1 MFIINNNN
9 LLKGVINM
17 NNLKKVGLT
26 ALAGALV
33 SVSANAADLSV
44 TGGVSL
50 NFAGEEK
57 QTTGNGWSMNDGI
70 TFKASGEMDNGWTVT
85 ATQIIDSSD
94 GAAAAIMDTR
104 ILAIDMGDSGTLTFS
119 GTGGSSVLD
128 AIDDVTPNAGEE
140 SWDDVTGA
148 DTIPGGT
155 GGLNMFHY
163 SNSSLMDGLTVS
175 ASYTPSDGATE
186 VESSSDYGIKFTG
199 IDGLTVGAA
208 AGEDNTAANSIV
220 LTNLYATYTMDS
232 ISVGYQTSESD
243 SEATNADK
251 DFTAIGLSYAVS
263 EDMSVSLNSSTIY
276 YENATLSDQ
285 EAMGVSVSYTM
296 GSMSVSANHNTVDN
310 VAGIATADRSGYALT
325 LGFAF

>member
-1 MFIINNNN
+1 
-9 LLKGVINM
+9 M

-70 TFKASGEMDNGWTVT
+70 TFKASGEMDNGWAVT

-119 GTGGSSVLD
+119 GTGGSSVLN
-128 AIDDVTPNAGEE
+128 AIDDVTPTAGEE

-155 GGLNMFHY
+155 GGDNMFHY
-163 SNSSLMDGLTVS
+163 SNSSLMDGMTLS
-175 ASYTPSDGATE
+175 ASYTPSDAATV
-186 VESSSDYGIKFTG
+186 VESSSDYGVKYTG
-199 IDGLTVGAA
+199 IDGLTVGIA
-208 AGEDNTAANSIV
+208 AGENNAAAASIDI
-220 LTNLYATYTMDS
+220 TNMYVTYAMDAF
-232 ISVGYQTSESD
+232 SVGYQSSESD
-243 SEATNADK
+243 SETANADL
-251 DFTAIGLSYAVS
+251 DFTALGLSYAVS
-263 EDMSVSLNSSTIY
+263 EEMSVSLNTSTID
-276 YENATLSDQ
+276 YEDATLSDQ
-285 EAMGVSVSYTM
+285 EATGVSVSYVM
-296 GSMSVSANHNTVDN
+296 GSMTLKANHNTVDN
-310 VAGIATADRSGYALT
+310 IAGASTDDRSGYALGLT
-325 LGFAF
+325 FAF

>member
-1 MFIINNNN
+1 
-9 LLKGVINM
+9 M

-70 TFKASGEMDNGWTVT
+70 TFKASGELDNGWAVT

-94 GAAAAIMDTR
+94 GTANTIMDTR

-119 GTGGSSVLD
+119 GTGGSSVLN
-128 AIDDVTPNAGEE
+128 AIDDVTPTAGEE

-155 GGLNMFHY
+155 GGDNMFHY
-163 SNSSLMDGLTVS
+163 SNSSLMDGMTLS
-175 ASYTPSDGATE
+175 ASYTPSDGATV
-186 VESSSDYGIKFTG
+186 VESSSDYGVKYTG
-199 IDGLTVGAA
+199 IDGLTVGIA
-208 AGEDNTAANSIV
+208 AGENNAAAASIDI
-220 LTNLYATYTMDS
+220 TNMYVTYAMDAF
-232 ISVGYQTSESD
+232 SVGYQSSESD
-243 SEATNADK
+243 SETANADL
-251 DFTAIGLSYAVS
+251 DFTALGLSYAVS
-263 EDMSVSLNSSTIY
+263 EEMSVSLNTSTID

-285 EAMGVSVSYTM
+285 EATGISVSYVM
-296 GSMSVSANHNTVDN
+296 GSMTLKANHNTVDN
-310 VAGIATADRSGYALT
+310 IAGASTDDRSGYALGLT
-325 LGFAF
+325 FAF

>member
-70 TFKASGEMDNGWTVT
+70 TFKASGEMDNGWAVT

-94 GAAAAIMDTR
+94 GAASAIMDTR

-119 GTGGSSVLD
+119 GTGGSSVLN
-128 AIDDVTPNAGEE
+128 AIDDVTPTAGEE

-155 GGLNMFHY
+155 GGDNMFHY
-163 SNSSLMDGLTVS
+163 SNSSLMDGMTLS
-175 ASYTPSDGATE
+175 ASYTPSDAATV
-186 VESSSDYGIKFTG
+186 VESSSDYGVKYTG
-199 IDGLTVGAA
+199 IDGLTVGIA
-208 AGEDNTAANSIV
+208 AGENNAAAASIDI
-220 LTNLYATYTMDS
+220 TNMYVTYAMDAF
-232 ISVGYQTSESD
+232 SVGYQSSESD
-243 SEATNADK
+243 SETANADL
-251 DFTAIGLSYAVS
+251 DFTALGLSYAVS
-263 EDMSVSLNSSTIY
+263 EEMSVSLNTSTID

-285 EAMGVSVSYTM
+285 EAMGISVSYVM
-296 GSMSVSANHNTVDN
+296 GSMTLKANHNTVDN
-310 VAGIATADRSGYALT
+310 IAGASTDDRSGYALGLT
-325 LGFAF
+325 FAF